1 MLCECA
7 TKIKKHSKGS
17 DMLFGSCALITFRE
31 ETTFHNI
38 WQNVTIRDGNEI
50 LGNGNTIVIICH
62 SKS

>member
-7 TKIKKHSKGS
+7 TKIKTHSKGF
-17 DMLFGSCALITFRE
+17 DMPFGSCALFKFRE

-50 LGNGNTIVIICH
+50 LGNGNAIVIICH